1 MIVRRFSSGVSR
13 AEQAFVRKLGPH
25 AVNVSANSYYP
36 VAPNGRGFSSDAVKP
51 DGVNSHLDAFAPD
64 LFKAKTPARLIYS

>member
-36 VAPNGRGFSSDAVKP
+36 VAPNGRGFSSDAV
-51 DGVNSHLDAFAPD
+51 
-64 LFKAKTPARLIYS
+64 